1 MSKPER
7 SALSARAIV
16 FLLVA
21 TALCLPALVAQNQ
34 KSTPKSSSAKTSA
47 KSSTAIP
54 APAELPAGPMQE
66 TARNACTIC
75 HDAGII
81 VQQRLS
87 KEAWGK
93 EVDKM
98 VRWGTVL
105 DPKDRDPLIDYLSS
119 NFPPDKPAAGTTRV
133 SAKK

>member
-1 MSKPER
+1 MSKPNR
-7 SALSARAIV
+7 SALSVLAIV
-16 FLLVA
+16 IVGA
-21 TALCLPALVAQNQ
+21 ALCLPALVAQKQ
-34 KSTPKSSSAKTSA
+34 KGAPASSA
-47 KSSTAIP
+47 KSSAAKP
-54 APAELPAGPMQE
+54 APADLPAGPMQE

-81 VQQRLS
+81 IQQRLS
-87 KEAWGK
+87 KEAWTR

-105 DPKDRDPLIDYLSS
+105 DPKDRDPLIEYLSA
-119 NFPPDKPAAGTTRV
+119 NFPPDKQAGAVTRV

>member
-1 MSKPER
+1 MSKPNR
-7 SALSARAIV
+7 SALSALATVIV
-16 FLLVA
+16 A
-21 TALCLPALVAQNQ
+21 AALCLPALLAQKQ
-34 KSTPKSSSAKTSA
+34 KAAPAGSA
-47 KSSTAIP
+47 KSSANP

-87 KEAWGK
+87 KEAWIR

-98 VRWGTVL
+98 VRWGTAL
-105 DPKDRDPLIDYLSS
+105 EPKDRDPLIEYLSS
-119 NFPPDKPAAGTTRV
+119 NFPPDKQAGAVSRV

>member
-7 SALSARAIV
+7 SVLYALATI
-16 FLLVA
+16 LVV
-21 TALCLPALVAQNQ
+21 TALCLPVLVAQKQ
-34 KSTPKSSSAKTSA
+34 KTAPPAKPSASSSEKPT
-47 KSSTAIP
+47 
-54 APAELPAGPMQE
+54 PAELPAGPMQE

-81 VQQRLS
+81 IQQRLS
-87 KEAWGK
+87 KDAWGK

-119 NFPPDKPAAGTTRV
+119 NFPPDKQAGVVSRV

>member
-1 MSKPER
+1 MI
-7 SALSARAIV
+7 AA
-16 FLLVA
+16 
-21 TALCLPALVAQNQ
+21 ALCLPVLVAQKQ
-34 KSTPKSSSAKTSA
+34 KAAPPAKQ
-47 KSSTAIP
+47 SSTAAEKP

-119 NFPPDKPAAGTTRV
+119 NFPPDKQAAAVSRV
-133 SAKK
+133 SAKR

>member
-1 MSKPER
+1 MSKPNR
-7 SALSARAIV
+7 SALSALAIV
-16 FLLVA
+16 IVA
-21 TALCLPALVAQNQ
+21 AALWLPALVAQKQ
-34 KSTPKSSSAKTSA
+34 KAAPASSA
-47 KSSTAIP
+47 KSSAANP
-54 APAELPAGPMQE
+54 APPELPAGPMQE

-87 KEAWGK
+87 KDAWTR

-105 DPKDRDPLIDYLSS
+105 EAKDRDPLIEYLSS
-119 NFPPDKPAAGTTRV
+119 NFPPDKQAGAVSRV
-133 SAKK
+133 STKK

>member
-1 MSKPER
+1 MSKPSR
-7 SALSARAIV
+7 SAVSALAIGTV
-16 FLLVA
+16 VA
-21 TALCLPALVAQNQ
+21 AALCLPGLVAQKQ
-34 KSTPKSSSAKTSA
+34 KTAPASSA
-47 KSSTAIP
+47 KSSAANP
-54 APAELPAGPMQE
+54 APAELPAGDMQE

-87 KEAWGK
+87 KEAWTR

-105 DPKDRDPLIDYLSS
+105 DPKDRDPLIEYLSS
-119 NFPPDKPAAGTTRV
+119 NFPPDKQAGPVSRV
-133 SAKK
+133 SAGK

>member
-1 MSKPER
+1 MSKLER
-7 SALSARAIV
+7 SAPLSLAIV
-16 FLLVA
+16 FILVA
-21 TALCLPALVAQNQ
+21 AALCLPVLVAQKQ
-34 KSTPKSSSAKTSA
+34 KTAPPAKQSASAEKPK
-47 KSSTAIP
+47 
-54 APAELPAGPMQE
+54 PAELPAGPMQE

-119 NFPPDKPAAGTTRV
+119 NFPPDKQSAAVSRV

>member
-1 MSKPER
+1 MSKPNR
-7 SALSARAIV
+7 PALSALAIV
-16 FLLVA
+16 IVA
-21 TALCLPALVAQNQ
+21 ACCLPFLFAQNH
-34 KSTPKSSSAKTSA
+34 KPAPKPASAKASA
-47 KSSTAIP
+47 KSSAPTP
-54 APAELPAGPMQE
+54 VPAELPAGPMQE

-81 VQQRLS
+81 IQQRLS
-87 KEAWGK
+87 KDAWGK

-105 DPKDRDPLIDYLSS
+105 DPKDRDPLIEYLSS
-119 NFPPDKPAAGTTRV
+119 NFPPEKQAGAVNRV